1 MPLEITTA
9 NFDETVKEGVTV
21 VDFWAPWCGPCR
33 MIAPHIEAIA
43 EEMPNIKVGKCN
55 VDAAPEIAAKF
66 GIMSIPT
73 VMIFKDGKAMDT
85 TIGVVPKQAL
95 VDKINSVL

>member
-9 NFDETVKEGVTV
+9 NFEETVKEGVTV

-33 MIAPHIEAIA
+33 MIAPHIDAISQ
-43 EEMPNIKVGKCN
+43 EIPNIKVGKCN
-55 VDAAPEIAAKF
+55 VDSSPEIAAKF

-73 VMIFKDGKAMDT
+73 IMIFKDGKAMDT